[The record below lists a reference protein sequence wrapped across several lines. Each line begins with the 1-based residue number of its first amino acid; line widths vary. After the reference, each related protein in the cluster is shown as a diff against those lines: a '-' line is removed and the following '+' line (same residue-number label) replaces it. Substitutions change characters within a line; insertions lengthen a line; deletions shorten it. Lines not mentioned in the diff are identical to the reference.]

1 MSMNAASDLA
11 LGPKRGRPKGSKD
24 KPRPPDAPRR
34 GRPPKN
40 INGSVSNTT
49 TSIGT
54 VKSHGKS
61 YVHQIL
67 IRHGMSSLIHVP
79 CN

>member
-1 MSMNAASDLA
+1 MNFETELVEHLSQP

-40 INGSVSNTT
+40 INTSVSEGI
-49 TSIGT
+49 SA
-54 VKSHGKS
+54 VKSHSKS
-61 YVHQIL
+61 YLHQIL
-67 IRHGMSSLIHVP
+67 IRH
-79 CN
+79 